1 MSEPTEEQIA
11 DAKEKLAIV
20 YAAAD
25 FEDLLKSRGWERLGQ
40 WQEKVLQKDLA
51 ALLNVDTANTEQ
63 AINALQR
70 WQIGVKFVEE
80 FGQYV
85 QTTLDRADELRG
97 RLTMDDALIMEKL
110 KNEPEPAPRPDPAGY

>member
-1 MSEPTEEQIA
+1 MSELTEEQISE
-11 DAKEKLAIV
+11 AKEKLAIV

-25 FEDLLKSRGWERLGQ
+25 FEDLIKSRGWERLTQ

-51 ALLNVDTANTEQ
+51 ALLTVDTSNGAR
-63 AINALQR
+63 AIDALQR

-85 QTTLDRADELRG
+85 QTTLDRAEELRG

>member
-1 MSEPTEEQIA
+1 MSEPTEEQISE
-11 DAKEKLAIV
+11 AKEKLAIV

-25 FEDLLKSRGWERLGQ
+25 FEDLLKSRGWERLTQ

-51 ALLNVDTANTEQ
+51 ALLNVDTANHEQ

-85 QTTLDRADELRG
+85 QTTLDRAEELRG
-97 RLTMDDALIMEKL
+97 RLTMDDALIMEKM